1 VVQSARIISV
11 IFWVDKLAI
20 LPDGDLLNLGEAMMD
35 DIEEQQAMAMTV
47 LEPHFATLTD
57 IYKSAVD
64 LYNEGTSPR
73 IRAEHDSRA
82 ALNSIYALAWKG
94 YEREFGDTAG
104 LHLLNMRG
112 LKVLNIADKV
122 VARAKRVDANGRHV
136 NNRTDQ
142 QKDFDRQ
149 LPLVGLPPE
158 AVRLVIGYE
167 LDPAYSTVE
176 RVIVRHT
183 MGDWVSQIISIDE
196 EYHWEDITPVRLP
209 LQGGARR

>member
-1 VVQSARIISV
+1 
-11 IFWVDKLAI
+11 
-20 LPDGDLLNLGEAMMD
+20 MD
-35 DIEEQQAMAMTV
+35 EFEEQQAMAMAV
-47 LEPHFATLTD
+47 IEPHFATVTG
-57 IYKSAVD
+57 IYQSAVD

-82 ALNSIYALAWKG
+82 ALNSIYALVWKG
-94 YEREFGDTAG
+94 YLREFGEMSG
-104 LHLLNMRG
+104 FHLLNMRG
-112 LKVLNIADKV
+112 LNVLNIADKV

-136 NNRTDQ
+136 NAVTQQ

-149 LPLVGLPPE
+149 LPLVGLPPQ

-183 MGDWVSQIISIDE
+183 MGDWISQIVAVDE
-196 EYHWEDITPVRLP
+196 VYHWENITPDRLP
-209 LQGGARR
+209 LQGGRRG

>member
-1 VVQSARIISV
+1 
-11 IFWVDKLAI
+11 VD
-20 LPDGDLLNLGEAMMD
+20 EF
-35 DIEEQQAMAMTV
+35 EEQQRMAMAV

-57 IYKSAVD
+57 IYKSAID
-64 LYNEGTSPR
+64 LYNEGTSAR
-73 IRAEHDSRA
+73 VRAEHDSRA

-94 YEREFGDTAG
+94 YEREFGEMPG

-112 LKVLNIADKV
+112 LKVLNIADMV

-136 NNRTDQ
+136 QNMTPQQRT
-142 QKDFDRQ
+142 FDRQ
-149 LPLVGLPPE
+149 LPLTGLPPA

-183 MGDWVSQIISIDE
+183 QGAWVSQIVSVDE
-196 EYHWEDITPVRLP
+196 AYHWEDITPVRLP
-209 LQGGARR
+209 LQGGVRG